1 MSGSRG
7 KLVIISGP
15 SGAGKSTVVRRLLEQ
30 CPLPLTLSI
39 SATTRPPRPG
49 EVHGREYWFLSPE
62 EFANRRDRN
71 EFLECKEVFGR
82 GYWYGTLA
90 ETVSAGLNSKKWV
103 ILEIDVQGAGSVL
116 ELYPDAV
123 TVFLHPG
130 SLEELERR
138 LRNRGTE
145 SEASLARR
153 LEVASEEMAMMHRY
167 CHEVVNREVD
177 QTVAE
182 LCDLLHQY
190 KQE

>member
-30 CPLPLTLSI
+30 CSLPLTLSI

-62 EFANRRDRN
+62 EFANRRNRN

-90 ETVSAGLNSKKWV
+90 ETVSAGLNSQKWV

-116 ELYPDAV
+116 ELYPDAI

-130 SLEELERR
+130 SLQELERR
-138 LRNRGTE
+138 LKNRGTE

-167 CHEVVNREVD
+167 RHEVVNREVD
-177 QTVAE
+177 QAVAE

-190 KQE
+190 KQD